1 MWQVILIL
9 GLSYLIS
16 KALTRSLENEN
27 DALKC
32 TIKMLRKKNLE
43 QKEKYQERMG
53 MMNKAL
59 EQWETNAKRR

>member
-1 MWQVILIL
+1 MLYLIL
-9 GLSYLIS
+9 MLLLSYLIS
-16 KALTRSLENEN
+16 KVLTRSLENEN

-32 TIKMLRKKNLE
+32 SIKMLRKKNLE